1 MVECDGKVLWKK
13 VGAGEVG
20 WDTTKKKEAEHAVLL
35 DDIEVSDEDENDD
48 DMEELVYVD
57 PTSLQEGKE
66 EEWRRENMAGEES
79 EDDSYET
86 DEEAEG
92 VDMDIEDME
101 DYYEKEVRKT
111 QDKHDKVNENYT
123 ETELH
128 NKGDESFNEP
138 LETDSE
144 PEATTS
150 DLETDEEDFERHMVN
165 PV

>member
-1 MVECDGKVLWKK
+1 MVVSWKK

-92 VDMDIEDME
+92 VDMDVEDVE
-101 DYYEKEVRKT
+101 DYAEKEARKI
-111 QDKHDKVNENYT
+111 QDKDDAIHHKVTENYT
-123 ETELH
+123 ETESH
-128 NKGDESFNEP
+128 NRGDESFNKP

-165 PV
+165 LL

>member
-20 WDTTKKKEAEHAVLL
+20 WDTTKKREAKVL
-35 DDIEVSDEDENDD
+35 DNIEVSDENYD

-57 PTSLQEGKE
+57 PSSLQEDKE

-79 EDDSYET
+79 EGDSFET
-86 DEEAEG
+86 DDEADG
-92 VDMDIEDME
+92 VDMDVEDME
-101 DYYEKEVRKT
+101 DYAEKEGKKIK
-111 QDKHDKVNENYT
+111 DKDDTIHHKVTENYK
-123 ETELH
+123 ETEAH
-128 NKGDESFNEP
+128 NKGDESFNKP

-150 DLETDEEDFERHMVN
+150 DLETDEDDI
-165 PV
+165 